1 MRGAVEGRV
10 ERGGGRK
17 GGKRGDLGLTCGA
30 VSSGELDRQEAARGD
45 TFRLAPPAV
54 EGAGLEGE
62 VGQDR
67 PGGAWAG
74 LWLPSES
81 LPCELG
87 GVGGICSGSRPAE
100 GPELSGFAAKFSTC
114 ITQSRPK

>member
-1 MRGAVEGRV
+1 MA
-10 ERGGGRK
+10 GGEQRE
-17 GGKRGDLGLTCGA
+17 GLTCGA

-45 TFRLAPPAV
+45 TFRPALA
-54 EGAGLEGE
+54 GGSGLVGE
-62 VGQDR
+62 VGQER
-67 PGGAWAG
+67 LGGAWAG

-100 GPELSGFAAKFSTC
+100 GPEVIGSAVGFFNSFQIYQAGKITC
-114 ITQSRPK
+114 THCR

>member
-1 MRGAVEGRV
+1 MRTREETLA
-10 ERGGGRK
+10 
-17 GGKRGDLGLTCGA
+17 LTCGA

-45 TFRLAPPAV
+45 AFRLAPAAAG
-54 EGAGLEGE
+54 GAGLVGD

-100 GPELSGFAAKFSTC
+100 GPEVSGSAAKFSICVTH
-114 ITQSRPK
+114 SRPK

>member
-1 MRGAVEGRV
+1 MKVNERSREGTEGWGGWGG
-10 ERGGGRK
+10 ERR
-17 GGKRGDLGLTCGA
+17 DFGLTCGA
-30 VSSGELDRQEAARGD
+30 VSRGELDRQEAARGD
-45 TFRLAPPAV
+45 TFRLAAAA
-54 EGAGLEGE
+54 GAGLVGE

-67 PGGAWAG
+67 PGGAWGG

-100 GPELSGFAAKFSTC
+100 GRQVSGSAAEFSIE
-114 ITQSRPK
+114 ITQRKPK

>member
-1 MRGAVEGRV
+1 MGEEEDKGR
-10 ERGGGRK
+10 
-17 GGKRGDLGLTCGA
+17 DFGLTCGA

-45 TFRLAPPAV
+45 TFRLAPVAT
-54 EGAGLEGE
+54 EGAGLVGE

-81 LPCELG
+81 LP
-87 GVGGICSGSRPAE
+87 
-100 GPELSGFAAKFSTC
+100 
-114 ITQSRPK
+114 

>member
-1 MRGAVEGRV
+1 M
-10 ERGGGRK
+10 
-17 GGKRGDLGLTCGA
+17 
-30 VSSGELDRQEAARGD
+30 SSGELDRQEAARGD
-45 TFRLAPPAV
+45 TFRLAPAEAGG
-54 EGAGLEGE
+54 EGLVGE

-67 PGGAWAG
+67 LGGAWAG

-100 GPELSGFAAKFSTC
+100 GPEVISSDAQLSIC
-114 ITQSRPK
+114 ITNNQSKYCVHTAGKTLHFMNIQFV